1 MTPFG
6 YAGLPFER
14 QSAFNSLLFA
24 DYTSSAMFNVY
35 ADTGIY
41 NAFAEHC
48 RREERKR
55 DLTRRV
61 GAWFQKHY
69 QRRRVESGVFAAA
82 KQLRKQGVPLE
93 IALLLLTR

>member
-1 MTPFG
+1 MTPFS

-14 QSAFNSLLFA
+14 LASVSPALFA
-24 DYTSSAMFNVY
+24 DFTANAMFNVY
-35 ADTGIY
+35 ADTNFY
-41 NAFAEHC
+41 NTFAEHC
-48 RREERKR
+48 RKEEYKR
-55 DLTRRV
+55 DMTRRI